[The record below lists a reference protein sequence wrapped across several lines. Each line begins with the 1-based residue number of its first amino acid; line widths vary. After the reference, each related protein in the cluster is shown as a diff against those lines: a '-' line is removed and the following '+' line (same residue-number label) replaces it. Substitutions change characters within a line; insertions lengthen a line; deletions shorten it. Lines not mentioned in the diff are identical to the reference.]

1 MTNRALSLAR
11 YLNTGPRTL
20 RVLTLS
26 LLLAALGALAAI
38 GPDQAHADGNCA
50 SHHPYKVTDGHGHDG
65 DGDGVGCEA
74 NPRWPSS
81 GSSRV
86 SSGGNGHSTCADHYP
101 YKVTDGHGH
110 DGDGDGVGCESNPL
124 WPPGSNSSSAST
136 GSQSSGYD
144 RDNWSYDSSAARAR
158 LGCTSNEHVDHI
170 VALKEAY
177 DSGGSAWTFQRKREF
192 ANDPLNQWCLAA
204 SVNMSKS
211 DSDLAEWS
219 GGTCEQRKFIA
230 ERTRQVKAKYGLSI
244 DPAERTAN
252 TAALAATCTAVTST
266 TITNLAAGLSSTS
279 PGLRTWTSTRLTTAA
294 QLFAALTAAGNIQTL
309 WRWNGSAWIGYAE
322 AGSDPIPGAFDFVI
336 RANDRLYIGN

>member
-65 DGDGVGCEA
+65 DGDGVGCE
-74 NPRWPSS
+74 
-81 GSSRV
+81 
-86 SSGGNGHSTCADHYP
+86 
-101 YKVTDGHGH
+101 
-110 DGDGDGVGCESNPL
+110 SNPL
-124 WPPGSNSSSAST
+124 WPPGSDSSGSST

-158 LGCTSNEHVDHI
+158 LGCARDEHVDHI

-204 SVNMSKS
+204 RVNISKS

-230 ERTRQVKAKYGLSI
+230 ERTRQVKAKYSLSI
-244 DPAERTAN
+244 DPAERAAN
-252 TAALAATCTAVTST
+252 TAALTATCTAVTST
-266 TITNLAAGLSSTS
+266 TSTNLAAGLSSAS

-294 QLFAALTAAGNIQTL
+294 QLFAALAAANIQTL

>member
-65 DGDGVGCEA
+65 DGDGVGCE
-74 NPRWPSS
+74 
-81 GSSRV
+81 
-86 SSGGNGHSTCADHYP
+86 
-101 YKVTDGHGH
+101 
-110 DGDGDGVGCESNPL
+110 SNPL

-158 LGCTSNEHVDHI
+158 LGCSRDEHVDHI

-192 ANDPLNQWCLAA
+192 ANDPLNQWCLNAR
-204 SVNMSKS
+204 VNISKS

-230 ERTRQVKAKYGLSI
+230 ERTRQVKAKYSLSI
-244 DPAERTAN
+244 DPAERAAN

-266 TITNLAAGLSSTS
+266 TSTNLAAAQNSSPPSPPPASKLSGAGTAAPGSATPKPEPIQYRARSILSSGPTIAYTS
-279 PGLRTWTSTRLTTAA
+279 ETEHLSWS
-294 QLFAALTAAGNIQTL
+294 
-309 WRWNGSAWIGYAE
+309 
-322 AGSDPIPGAFDFVI
+322 
-336 RANDRLYIGN
+336 